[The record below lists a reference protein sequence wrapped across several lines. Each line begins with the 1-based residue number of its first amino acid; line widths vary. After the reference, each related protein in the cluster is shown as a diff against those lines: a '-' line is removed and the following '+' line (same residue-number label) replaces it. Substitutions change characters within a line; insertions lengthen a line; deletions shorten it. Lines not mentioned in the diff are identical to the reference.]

1 MGKGVDL
8 APGYSS
14 PTHSRQC
21 LASAISLTLPFML
34 DSNSMTVLYIYY
46 VFEIFFTEKSE
57 SLDVSDLRYSQ
68 AA

>member
-1 MGKGVDL
+1 MGNGVDL

-14 PTHSRQC
+14 PTHSGQC
-21 LASAISLTLPFML
+21 LASAISLTLPFII
-34 DSNSMTVLYIYY
+34 DSNSVTVLYIHY

-57 SLDVSDLRYSQ
+57 SLDVLYLRYSQ